1 MAHIGGIPRKTIKDA
16 IKYSTGEYG
25 LISSYEDANGKIYYF
40 INGLC
45 KATIEAPKKEESNL

>member
-1 MAHIGGIPRKTIKDA
+1 MAHIGGQVYKTIKEA

-25 LISSYEDANGKIYYF
+25 LISCYEDANGKLYYF

-45 KATIEAPKKEESNL
+45 KATIDAPKK

>member
-25 LISSYEDANGKIYYF
+25 LISSWTDSNGKIYYF

-45 KATIEAPKKEESNL
+45 KMTIDAPKK